1 MILARIDSMA
11 YGGYGVA
18 RVEGFVHFV
27 PGSAPGD
34 LAEIEPVV
42 RKKRHGFSR
51 LCRIVEPSPLR
62 TDPFCPCFGECG
74 GCQYQH
80 IQYEEQKRIKQKI
93 FVEQMR
99 RIGGLTDIPEPEMS
113 GSAAKR
119 SRMRFHLRDGEIG
132 LYRTRSHTLCPIEAC
147 GIASPPVNAVLQEI
161 QRFLKHNRKVY
172 NGTITILTSPD
183 GALIAAALARG
194 EAQDLYGS
202 LGHAVQGCT
211 VIEQERRIVLG
222 EPYLPVS
229 VRGLTLY
236 VPPDAFSQVNPEINE
251 VLVNEIC
258 EFMKGSEQVMD
269 LYCGCGNIALPLSQV
284 CTSVVG
290 VESEPGS
297 ADAARYSASMAG
309 ITNASFR
316 TADVQKAEIGDTD
329 GLVLDPPRSGLPAAL
344 IRNITN
350 QMPVKI
356 AYVSCNPSTLARDLR
371 LFMEAGYRID
381 SIRLLDMFPHTYHI
395 ESMTFLTAGQP

>member
-1 MILARIDSMA
+1 MILTRIDSMA

-18 RVEGFVHFV
+18 RVDGFVHFV

-62 TDPFCPCFGECG
+62 TDPFCPYFGECG

-80 IQYEEQKRIKQKI
+80 IRYPEQLRIKQKI

-99 RIGGLTDIPEPEMS
+99 RIGGLTNIPQPEMS
-113 GSAAKR
+113 GSEAKR
-119 SRMRFHLRDGEIG
+119 IRMRFHLHDGDIG
-132 LYRTRSHTLCPIEAC
+132 LYRTRSHTLCPIHEC
-147 GIASPPVNAVLQEI
+147 GIASPQVNAVLQEI
-161 QRFLKHNRKVY
+161 QGFLKRDRKTF
-172 NGTITILTSPD
+172 NGTITILTSPA
-183 GALIAAALARG
+183 GALLAATLAQG
-194 EAQDLYGS
+194 EASDLYQS
-202 LGHAVQGCT
+202 LAHAVQGCT
-211 VIEQERRIVLG
+211 VLEQDKRIVLG

-251 VLVNEIC
+251 ILVGGIC

-269 LYCGCGNIALPLSQV
+269 LYCGCGNITLPLSQV

-297 ADAARYSASMAG
+297 VDAASHSASMAG

-316 TADVQKAEIGDTD
+316 TADVLKAEIGDAD
-329 GLVLDPPRSGLPAAL
+329 GLVLDPPRSGLPASL

-350 QMPVKI
+350 QRPMKI
-356 AYVSCNPSTLARDLR
+356 AYISCNPSTLARDLS
-371 LFMEAGYRID
+371 LFVEAEYRID

-395 ESMTFLTAGQP
+395 ESLTFLAAD